1 MSKERNPD
9 SRVLY
14 TLTAEQLTWPKAGGE
29 IGLLWLDSIIGFQL
43 EGVENR
49 VRPQNLKEV
58 PETYLEKWISAVWR
72 TYRNVSGS
80 EDRHE
85 AALSEIAGT
94 VSLRLGRR

>member
-1 MSKERNPD
+1 MSERDPD
-9 SRVLY
+9 SRALY
-14 TLTAEQLTWPKAGGE
+14 TLTAQQLTWPKVGGE

-43 EGVENR
+43 EGVENG

-58 PETYLEKWISAVWR
+58 PESYLEKWRFAVWR
-72 TYRNVSGS
+72 TYRKVSGS

-94 VSLRLGRR
+94 VSLRLSRR